1 MKIAVVGARD
11 ASNYGTTLAYSIGRM
26 VAERGHVV
34 VTGGSYGVDYYVAVG
49 ALDAGGKV
57 VLWLPWLNPPPFKH
71 IDILLSRGA
80 VAKSVVKERPVSD
93 KAVATLFALRSRRI
107 AEESDIIIVPE
118 ARYRQHGWGT
128 IITVETALE
137 MRKPVYVIYGETR
150 DMATDR
156 AIRIMA
162 SKGAVVVDYDKL
174 LEIFSDTE
182 QSEKLKE
189 RSKV

>member
-1 MKIAVVGARD
+1 MEREGVQEIKQVLSQLDLDCDACALYGASSPSCIEVMH
-11 ASNYGTTLAYSIGRM
+11 A
-26 VAERGHVV
+26 
-34 VTGGSYGVDYYVAVG
+34 
-49 ALDAGGKV
+49 
-57 VLWLPWLNPPPFKH
+57 W
-71 IDILLSRGA
+71 
-80 VAKSVVKERPVSD
+80 
-93 KAVATLFALRSRRI
+93 
-107 AEESDIIIVPE
+107 
-118 ARYRQHGWGT
+118 RQ
-128 IITVETALE
+128 ALE

-182 QSEKLKE
+182 QSEKLKV